1 MASLCYLIAVFFFL
15 CCLTTSF
22 AQENST
28 TQGGNK
34 TTLFGRN
41 TEPMNEITNSTAC
54 ELDITDLEIN
64 KVLSKHDNTD
74 TTNIVRIT
82 VSVLTTNKTRYCQE
96 VELAWANEV
105 GRTVLTLIRRAK
117 DTIFT
122 SPLFTTILDVGSEK
136 VNIRVKEKIDGCLP
150 SGKRGCELIF
160 DSLLRR
166 LSHNNDKHFFQ
177 FCKAHKD
184 DTTRFTTFNCCRIV
198 GDENMAIC
206 TDYSSVVVKW
216 TLPAVIAIFC
226 ISVLMTVPFLLQYM
240 ITYPTTKFYKMSDS
254 PMSLVSI
261 ASVILLEGCGPIKSL
276 YRRCLF
282 VGISYLVAFNADFKP
297 ERGWEFGLFVAWGVI
312 FLLVHDIQVTYE
324 EGKKE
329 CIEKRKLK
337 HKCDRTKEC
346 SECIQKC
353 KQECADPELHKYLI
367 SCFTLPFCLFFSLYK
382 KLDDLLKDKSRNGYD
397 RFEENTKFND
407 FMSSP
412 LSLKGLMHALLL
424 MIFFLIYALLLIL
437 LFFICCP
444 CVLAFCL
451 LKFFCIN
458 FLLFFILSHHDC
470 FKSWLK
476 YLFIAIL
483 RFVTFLIIIFLS
495 GMISISVLSFVAGLI
510 LNAEF
515 FNPFIVLILAV
526 AAYFL
531 KSWRWSVEAKCLHVK
546 TLIIEISIDE
556 VAKDKISPQNNV
568 QEGASANE
576 DQLTCKDHFL
586 DFLCSGPSCWRKLFS
601 CTTSTVRAWDEDGN
615 EKKNIIKFDQH
626 GEAMISKEL
635 YKTICSK
642 KSVLDLDHLL
652 FYFFRRAVFV
662 CLYSVCLLT
671 VMILARHSR
680 VSDTLQFISSILG
693 ILLPF
698 VFDSIFAEHE
708 SQSTSEEAAMRQKL
722 KHILKVKKQENNTI
736 LVELKDPLEAA
747 QTAEEPKDQSGT
759 GKTPPLTPEKL
770 DDQSGTDLGISVI
783 VSSAENPNDQSG
795 TAETQ
800 T

>member
-54 ELDITDLEIN
+54 ELDITDSEIN

-82 VSVLTTNKTRYCQE
+82 VSVVTTNKTRYCQE
-96 VELAWANEV
+96 TELAWANEV

-122 SPLFTTILDVGSEK
+122 SPFFTTTLDVGSEK

-166 LSHNNDKHFFQ
+166 LSRNNDKHFFQ
-177 FCKAHKD
+177 LCKAH
-184 DTTRFTTFNCCRIV
+184 TTRYTTFNCCRIV
-198 GDENMAIC
+198 GDENMASC
-206 TDYSSVVVKW
+206 ADYSSVVVKW
-216 TLPAVIAIFC
+216 TFPAVMAIFC

-240 ITYPTTKFYKMSDS
+240 TTYPTTKFYKISDS

-261 ASVILLEGCGPIKSL
+261 ASVILFEGCGPIKSL

-282 VGISYLVAFNADFKP
+282 VGISYLVAFNADLKP
-297 ERGWEFGLFVAWGVI
+297 KRNWTFWLFVAWSVI
-312 FLLVHDIQVTYE
+312 FLLVHDILVTYE

-337 HKCDRTKEC
+337 HKCDHAKEC

-353 KQECADPELHKYLI
+353 KEECANPELNKYLI
-367 SCFTLPFCLFFSLYK
+367 SCFTLPFCFLFSLYK
-382 KLDDLLKDKSRNGYD
+382 RLDDLLKDKSRNGYD
-397 RFEENTKFND
+397 PIEENTKFNYND
-407 FMSSP
+407 FKYMCS
-412 LSLKGLMHALLL
+412 LSLKALMCAV
-424 MIFFLIYALLLIL
+424 LLIL
-437 LFFICCP
+437 FLLIGCP

-451 LKFFCIN
+451 LKFFFVN
-458 FLLFFILSHHDC
+458 FFPFFISSHHGC
-470 FKSWLK
+470 VKIWRKCL
-476 YLFIAIL
+476 AIL
-483 RFVTFLIIIFLS
+483 RVLTFVIIILLS
-495 GMISISVLSFVAGLI
+495 GMIFISVLSLVASLT

-526 AAYFL
+526 TAYFL

-546 TLIIEISIDE
+546 TLIIKISIDE
-556 VAKDKISPQNNV
+556 VAKDKITPQNNV

-576 DQLTCKDHFL
+576 NRLTCKDHFL
-586 DFLCSGPSCWRKLFS
+586 DFLCSGPSRWRKLFS
-601 CTTSTVRAWDEDGN
+601 CTPSTIRTWDGDGN

-642 KSVLDLDHLL
+642 KSVLDLDHIL
-652 FYFFRRAVFV
+652 FYFFRRVVFV
-662 CLYSVCLLT
+662 CLYSFCLLA
-671 VMILARHSR
+671 VMILARHSG

-708 SQSTSEEAAMRQKL
+708 SQSNSEKAAMRQKL

-747 QTAEEPKDQSGT
+747 QTAEEPKDQSGI
-759 GKTPPLTPEKL
+759 GKTPPLTPEEL
-770 DDQSGTDLGISVI
+770 DDQSGTDLEISI
-783 VSSAENPNDQSG
+783 IGSSAENPNDQPG
-795 TAETQ
+795 TAEIQ